1 MNNPFFVA
9 ANLVLEL
16 HAKRAEYT
24 KPMNATSEVQLLAG
38 KLEDLASVA
47 ITVGDRDAGFKLFD
61 AAKYWKQY
69 GKKPTLFTVG
79 ETA

>member
-1 MNNPFFVA
+1 MNNPFFAA

-47 ITVGDRDAGFKLFD
+47 MTVGDRDAGFKLFD

-69 GKKPTLFTVG
+69 GKKPTPFTVG
-79 ETA
+79 DTA

>member
-1 MNNPFFVA
+1 MNNPFFAA

-47 ITVGDRDAGFKLFD
+47 MTVGDRDAGLKLFD
-61 AAKYWKQY
+61 GAKYWKQY
-69 GKKPTLFTVG
+69 GKKPTPFTEG